1 MTGLGIGGGE
11 VSALV
16 ARACLRSETLVTSY
30 SSSSPV
36 PLHRAVMQLVMQTG
50 KQGGKLG
57 KGALLDVE
65 DWLSL
70 ALADRELFAKLTSRG
85 FWLAAVGCTL
95 DGPVSGPKGDVAR
108 FSLLSLALKIR
119 REQRAEGAWAKELL
133 CNYRASYSAGG
144 GGVCGDAAAEKKW
157 EDAEERKD
165 A

>member
-1 MTGLGIGGGE
+1 
-11 VSALV
+11 
-16 ARACLRSETLVTSY
+16 
-30 SSSSPV
+30 
-36 PLHRAVMQLVMQTG
+36 MQLVMQTG

-57 KGALLDVE
+57 EGALLDVE

-144 GGVCGDAAAEKKW
+144 GGVCGDAAAEKKQEATFYTVPW
-157 EDAEERKD
+157 LLDKVVEARSADAPLLPLIVCLSDEASSAFFCRR
-165 A
+165 

>member
-57 KGALLDVE
+57 EGALLDVE
-65 DWLSL
+65 Y
-70 ALADRELFAKLTSRG
+70 E
-85 FWLAAVGCTL
+85 VTL
-95 DGPVSGPKGDVAR
+95 DTDASNRMTSIIG
-108 FSLLSLALKIR
+108 LSR
-119 REQRAEGAWAKELL
+119 RGTT
-133 CNYRASYSAGG
+133 
-144 GGVCGDAAAEKKW
+144 AATKAV
-157 EDAEERKD
+157 D
-165 A
+165 